1 MKKSTLALLILLS
14 AVVTQAQQRDR
25 LGELDVVCRNE
36 WVTHTS
42 VPPDGTLWMATECG
56 EIYRADDIHSPW
68 CILKEG
74 TQPPRYTLQSG
85 DLLFLNNNRSN
96 MEKAITASTGEYS
109 HVALVE
115 RDSADDVWVIEASPK
130 NGVQRIPYS
139 LFERNHQLRFGR
151 TIDIYRLT
159 APFDTAA
166 VIARAKRLVGK
177 PYDNAFLPDNG
188 AYYCSEFIQE
198 AFGGI
203 FPSKPMN
210 WRDADGNLPEYW
222 IKHFEELGVPVPE
235 GVPGTNPTDMSRS
248 PLLRKL

>member
-1 MKKSTLALLILLS
+1 MKKPLLILITFLLTVS
-14 AVVTQAQQRDR
+14 VHAQQRDR

-36 WVTHTS
+36 INST
-42 VPPDGTLWMATECG
+42 M
-56 EIYRADDIHSPW
+56 
-68 CILKEG
+68 K
-74 TQPPRYTLQSG
+74 SG
-85 DLLFLNNNRSN
+85 DLLFLNDNKSD

-130 NGVQRIPYS
+130 YGVQRISYEQ
-139 LFERNHQLRFGR
+139 FERVHLLRFFGGN
-151 TIDIYRLT
+151 IDIYRLAT
-159 APFDTAA
+159 PFDTAA
-166 VIARAKRLVGK
+166 VIARAKSFIGK
-177 PYDNAFLPDNG
+177 PYDNAFLPDND
-188 AYYCSEFIQE
+188 AYYCSELIQV

-210 WRDADGNLPEYW
+210 WRNADGNLPEYW

-248 PLLRKL
+248 PLLKMLK